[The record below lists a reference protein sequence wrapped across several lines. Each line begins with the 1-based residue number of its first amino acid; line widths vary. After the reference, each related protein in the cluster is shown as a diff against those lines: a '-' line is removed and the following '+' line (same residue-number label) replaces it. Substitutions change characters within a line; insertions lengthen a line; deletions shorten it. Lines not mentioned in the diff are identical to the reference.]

1 MARERVIENL
11 NRALCSLLEKNDD
24 VLLIGEDLL
33 DPYGGAFKASKG
45 LSTRFPDRVLTTPLS
60 EQAIVGVAAGMALN
74 GEKPIA
80 EIMFGDFTLLA
91 FDQLANFAAKSVTMY
106 GQQLPMR
113 MIVRCAMGG
122 ERGYGPTHSQTLQ
135 KHFIGVPN
143 LHIFE
148 MSPFH
153 DNLSSFVTM
162 FDAGVP
168 CLFAENKVL
177 YTRKM
182 FADGGIDDLFQYE
195 QLGGRS
201 SLVRVYSES
210 FDDGGLLVVAGGGV
224 SNRCLGA
231 MRELFLEYEIETQL
245 IVPARI
251 YPIDWSPFEKQLHK
265 FRRIFIVEE
274 STAGG
279 TWGAEISQSL
289 YERCWSSLAGPIRL
303 IHSRDSIIPSARHL
317 EAEMIV
323 SMEDIVQ
330 TVSQEVLGASD
341 HHS

>member
-11 NRALCSLLEKNDD
+11 NRALHSLIEKNDD

-33 DPYGGAFKASKG
+33 DPYGGAFKASRG
-45 LSTRFPDRVLTTPLS
+45 LSTKYPDRVLTTPLS
-60 EQAIVGVAAGMALN
+60 EQAIVGIAAGMALN

-80 EIMFGDFTLLA
+80 ELMFGDFALLA

-135 KHFIGVPN
+135 KHFIGIPN

-177 YTRKM
+177 YTQQM
-182 FADGGIDDLFQYE
+182 FTDGRVDDLFKYE
-195 QLGGRS
+195 EIGGRS
-201 SLVRVYSES
+201 SLVRVFSES
-210 FDDGGLLVVAGGGV
+210 FDDDGLLIIAGGGV
-224 SNRCLGA
+224 SNRCIGA

-251 YPIDWSPFEKQLHK
+251 YPIDWSSFEEQLHK

-279 TWGAEISQSL
+279 TWGAEISRSL
-289 YERCWSSLAGPIRL
+289 YDRCWNSLTGPIRL
-303 IHSRDSIIPSARHL
+303 IHSRDSIIPCARHL
-317 EAEMIV
+317 EEAIIV
-323 SMEDIVQ
+323 SMDDIVR
-330 TVSQEVLGASD
+330 TVSQEVLRA
-341 HHS
+341 